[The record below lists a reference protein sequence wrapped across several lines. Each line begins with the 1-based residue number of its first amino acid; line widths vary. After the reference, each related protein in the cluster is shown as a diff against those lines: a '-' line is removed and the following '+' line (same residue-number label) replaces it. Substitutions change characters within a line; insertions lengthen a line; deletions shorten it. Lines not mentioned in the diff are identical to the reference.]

1 MLKQYLNTY
10 SYLSAS
16 ISLWTRLC
24 IAWVQSPIPPEITSS
39 LEVLGCCVS
48 NGCPEST
55 LAHKAL
61 LGPGPFGLGSTFE
74 SSFALC
80 LSWPFNFPLSVKVA
94 EYTVLSQSP
103 QTSETKMLVKYFLFM
118 GLRPSHSA
126 LYMLNKVYIDFAK
139 TWPEPK
145 RSLVVSK
152 MEFPN
157 QRPNFSGNASGA
169 VVQRVEELSG
179 GTDCRVTAAQKLP
192 GKTVLRETGHLKSK
206 EWNVSQ

>member
-1 MLKQYLNTY
+1 M
-10 SYLSAS
+10 
-16 ISLWTRLC
+16 
-24 IAWVQSPIPPEITSS
+24 
-39 LEVLGCCVS
+39 
-48 NGCPEST
+48 
-55 LAHKAL
+55 
-61 LGPGPFGLGSTFE
+61 
-74 SSFALC
+74 
-80 LSWPFNFPLSVKVA
+80 
-94 EYTVLSQSP
+94 SP
-103 QTSETKMLVKYFLFM
+103 QTSETKMLVKSFLFM
-118 GLRPSHSA
+118 ELRPSHSA

-192 GKTVLRETGHLKSK
+192 GKTIKGNRPFEVKGMECITVIAKALS
-206 EWNVSQ
+206 S